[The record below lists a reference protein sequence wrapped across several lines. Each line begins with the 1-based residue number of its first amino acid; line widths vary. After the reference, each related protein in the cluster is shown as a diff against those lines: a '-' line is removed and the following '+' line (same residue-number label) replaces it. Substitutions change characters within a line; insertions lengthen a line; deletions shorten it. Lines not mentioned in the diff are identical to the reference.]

1 VTTQPTKWEQA
12 LSDLRTRIE
21 NDRYPPGTVL
31 PKHPDLAAELG
42 CSEGT
47 VRRALDVLAREGL
60 VKGVPGRGTTV
71 LARVTKV
78 LRTDA
83 NRAKAQ
89 TERGFYA
96 DVRDAGLKSH
106 VVTAREYR
114 PAPEHVAEILGVPV
128 RSPLLVRD
136 RVQGVKADDDGP
148 VTVLQTACSWYLPE
162 ITEALPILWEEVTG
176 PGGMLA
182 RFEELG
188 LTIKQKDD
196 VSPAL
201 ANKQQCEV
209 LGLTAPA
216 PVCLVTRTTRDQ
228 DGRALEV
235 TDLVVTARNVLSYT
249 R

>member
-1 VTTQPTKWEQA
+1 MTRQTKWEQA
-12 LSDLRTRIE
+12 RIDLRTRIE
-21 NDRYPPGTVL
+21 NGYYPPGTVL

-47 VRRALDVLAREGL
+47 VRRALDALAREGL

-71 LARVTKV
+71 LPRVTKV

-83 NRAKAQ
+83 NRATAQ

-96 DVRDAGLKSH
+96 DVRDAGLRSR
-106 VVTAREYR
+106 VVTTREYR

-136 RVQGVKADDDGP
+136 RVQGVQAEDDGP

-188 LTIKQKDD
+188 LVIEQRDD
-196 VSPAL
+196 VIPAL
-201 ANKQQCEV
+201 ATKQQCEV

-228 DGRALEV
+228 SGRALEV

>member
-1 VTTQPTKWEQA
+1 MTKPPTKWEQA
-12 LSDLRTRIE
+12 LADLRRLIE
-21 NDRYPPGTVL
+21 TDHYPPGTVL
-31 PKHPDLAAELG
+31 PRHPDLAAELG

-47 VRRALDVLAREGL
+47 VRRALDTLAREGL

-83 NRAKAQ
+83 NRATAQ
-89 TERGFYA
+89 AERGFYA

-114 PAPEHVAEILGVPV
+114 PAPEHVAQILGVPV

-136 RVQGVKADDDGP
+136 RVQGVRADDDGP
-148 VTVLQTACSWYLPE
+148 VTVLQTACSWYLPA

-188 LTIKQKDD
+188 LTIEQKDD
-196 VSPAL
+196 IVPAL
-201 ANKQQCEV
+201 ANKPQCEV